1 MAGLSI
7 GQVGEATA
15 TKVETIRY
23 YERIG
28 LLPKPDRTGGNY
40 RSYASEHVHR
50 LAFIRRA
57 RELGFS
63 IEDVRELRDLAGH
76 RESPCSGI
84 DQVAARHLAMIEGKI
99 ATLKRLRRELR
110 DTLAACAGGLVAE
123 CRVVQALSPD
133 RLAGRKKGATRRA
146 RLDGPRSNYR
156 SDLSQGRHRSAPA
169 RVSCR

>member
-1 MAGLSI
+1 MVCGVKYIIA
-7 GQVGEATA
+7 
-15 TKVETIRY
+15 IRY

-40 RSYASEHVHR
+40 RSFASEHVHR

-63 IEDVRELRDLAGH
+63 IDDVRELLDLAGH

-84 DQVAARHLAMIEGKI
+84 DQIAARHLAMIEGKI

-110 DTLAACAGGLVAE
+110 DTRAACAG
-123 CRVVQALSPD
+123 
-133 RLAGRKKGATRRA
+133 
-146 RLDGPRSNYR
+146 
-156 SDLSQGRHRSAPA
+156 
-169 RVSCR
+169 

>member
-15 TKVETIRY
+15 TQVETIRY

-28 LLPKPDRTGGNY
+28 LLPKPDRTSGNY

-63 IEDVRELRDLAGH
+63 IEDVRELLDLAGH
-76 RESPCSGI
+76 REKPCAGI
-84 DQVAARHLAMIEGKI
+84 DQIAARHLATIEGKI
-99 ATLKRLRRELR
+99 TTLKRLRRG
-110 DTLAACAGGLVAE
+110 LAARTERLPGGTYTHESA
-123 CRVVQALSPD
+123 AFP
-133 RLAGRKKGATRRA
+133 RRT
-146 RLDGPRSNYR
+146 G
-156 SDLSQGRHRSAPA
+156 
-169 RVSCR
+169 

>member
-28 LLPKPDRTGGNY
+28 LLPEPGRTSGNY
-40 RSYASEHVHR
+40 RNYAREDVHR

-63 IEDVRELRDLAGH
+63 IEDVRELLELAGH
-76 RESPCSGI
+76 RENPCAGI
-84 DQVAARHLAMIEGKI
+84 DQIAARHLAMIEGKI

-110 DTLAACAGGLVAE
+110 TTLATCAGGRIAE

-133 RLAGRKKGATRRA
+133 RLAERKRGA
-146 RLDGPRSNYR
+146 
-156 SDLSQGRHRSAPA
+156 RSAAATIRSVSA
-169 RVSCR
+169 RGHRRRR

>member
-28 LLPKPDRTGGNY
+28 LLPKPDRTSGNY

-63 IEDVRELRDLAGH
+63 IEDVRELLELAGH
-76 RESPCSGI
+76 RENPCAGI
-84 DQVAARHLAMIEGKI
+84 DQIAARHLAMIEGKI
-99 ATLKRLRRELR
+99 TTLRRLRRELR
-110 DTLAACAGGLVAE
+110 DTLAACAGGRIAE

-133 RLAGRKKGATRRA
+133 RLAERKRGARRQA
-146 RLDGPRSNYR
+146 R
-156 SDLSQGRHRSAPA
+156 A
-169 RVSCR
+169 

>member
-1 MAGLSI
+1 MARLSI
-7 GQVGEATA
+7 GQVGEVTA

-40 RSYASEHVHR
+40 RSYASEHVHC

-63 IEDVRELRDLAGH
+63 IEDIRELLDLAGH
-76 RESPCSGI
+76 RESPCAGI
-84 DQVAARHLAMIEGKI
+84 DQIAACHLAVIEGKI
-99 ATLKRLRRELR
+99 ATLKRLRRELH

-133 RLAGRKKGATRRA
+133 RLAERKKARRI
-146 RLDGPRSNYR
+146 G
-156 SDLSQGRHRSAPA
+156 
-169 RVSCR
+169 

>member
-15 TKVETIRY
+15 TQVETIRY

-28 LLPKPDRTGGNY
+28 LLPKPDRTSGNY

-63 IEDVRELRDLAGH
+63 IEDVRELLDLAGH
-76 RESPCSGI
+76 RENQCAGI
-84 DQVAARHLAMIEGKI
+84 DPNRCAAPGDD
-99 ATLKRLRRELR
+99 RRKDHDAQTASPRVR
-110 DTLAACAGGLVAE
+110 DTLAACAGGRIAE
-123 CRVVQALSPD
+123 CRVVQALSRD
-133 RLAGRKKGATRRA
+133 RLAERKGEARRQA
-146 RLDGPRSNYR
+146 R
-156 SDLSQGRHRSAPA
+156 A
-169 RVSCR
+169 

>member
-1 MAGLSI
+1 MARLSI
-7 GQVGEATA
+7 GQVGEITA

-28 LLPKPDRTGGNY
+28 LLPKTGPHRRQLSELRKRT
-40 RSYASEHVHR
+40 RAL

-63 IEDVRELRDLAGH
+63 IEDIRELLNLAGH
-76 RESPCSGI
+76 RESPCAEI
-84 DQVAARHLAMIEGKI
+84 DQIAARHLAVIEGKI
-99 ATLKRLRRELR
+99 ATLKRLRRELH

-133 RLAGRKKGATRRA
+133 RLAERKKARRI
-146 RLDGPRSNYR
+146 R
-156 SDLSQGRHRSAPA
+156 
-169 RVSCR
+169 

>member
-7 GQVGEATA
+7 GQVGGATG

-28 LLPKPDRTGGNY
+28 LLPKPDRTNGNY

-63 IEDVRELRDLAGH
+63 IEDVRELLDLAGH
-76 RESPCSGI
+76 RESPARESTKSPRGTWRRSKERSRRSNSFAASSATPLRLVPVGALPTVASSRRYQLI
-84 DQVAARHLAMIEGKI
+84 DS
-99 ATLKRLRRELR
+99 RE
-110 DTLAACAGGLVAE
+110 E
-123 CRVVQALSPD
+123 
-133 RLAGRKKGATRRA
+133 KRA
-146 RLDGPRSNYR
+146 RR
-156 SDLSQGRHRSAPA
+156 QA
-169 RVSCR
+169 RA

>member
-7 GQVGEATA
+7 GHVGEATA

-63 IEDVRELRDLAGH
+63 IEDVREMLDLAGH
-76 RESPCSGI
+76 RERPCSGI
-84 DQVAARHLAMIEGKI
+84 DQIAARHLAMIEGKI

-133 RLAGRKKGATRRA
+133 RLAERKKGATRRA
-146 RLDGPRSNYR
+146 T
-156 SDLSQGRHRSAPA
+156 A
-169 RVSCR
+169 

>member
-1 MAGLSI
+1 MARLSI
-7 GQVGEATA
+7 GQVGEVTA

-40 RSYASEHVHR
+40 RSYASEHVQC

-57 RELGFS
+57 RDLGFS
-63 IEDVRELRDLAGH
+63 IEDVRELLGLAGH
-76 RESPCSGI
+76 RENPCAAI
-84 DQVAARHLAMIEGKI
+84 DQLTARHLAIIEAKI

-133 RLAGRKKGATRRA
+133 RLAETKQGARRKTTA
-146 RLDGPRSNYR
+146 
-156 SDLSQGRHRSAPA
+156 
-169 RVSCR
+169 

>member
-1 MAGLSI
+1 MKAPTAIAI
-7 GQVGEATA
+7 GQLAKATS
-15 TKVETIRY
+15 TKTETIRY

-28 LLPKPDRTGGNY
+28 LLRAPDRTRANY
-40 RSYASEHVHR
+40 RSYAGEHVQSLR
-50 LAFIRRA
+50 FIRRA

-63 IEDVRELRDLAGH
+63 IEDVRELLDLAGH

-84 DQVAARHLAMIEGKI
+84 DQIAARHLAMIEGEI

-133 RLAGRKKGATRRA
+133 RLAER
-146 RLDGPRSNYR
+146 
-156 SDLSQGRHRSAPA
+156 
-169 RVSCR
+169 

>member
-7 GQVGEATA
+7 GRVGTATA

-28 LLPKPDRTGGNY
+28 LLPKPGRSSGNY
-40 RSYASEHVHR
+40 RLYANEHVHR

-57 RELGFS
+57 RELGFA
-63 IEDVRELRDLAGH
+63 IEDVRELLDLARH
-76 RESPCSGI
+76 RERPCAGI
-84 DQVAARHLAMIEGKI
+84 DQIAARHLVTIEAKI

-110 DTLAACAGGLVAE
+110 DTLLACAGGRVAE

-133 RLAGRKKGATRRA
+133 RLAERKK
-146 RLDGPRSNYR
+146 
-156 SDLSQGRHRSAPA
+156 
-169 RVSCR
+169 

>member
-15 TKVETIRY
+15 TQVETIRY

-28 LLPKPDRTGGNY
+28 LLPKPGRTSGNY

-63 IEDVRELRDLAGH
+63 IEDVRELLDLAGH
-76 RESPCSGI
+76 LENPCAGI
-84 DQVAARHLAMIEGKI
+84 DQIAARHLAMIEGKI
-99 ATLKRLRRELR
+99 TTLKRLRRELR
-110 DTLAACAGGLVAE
+110 DTLAACAGGRIAD
-123 CRVVQALSPD
+123 CRIVQALSPD
-133 RLAGRKKGATRRA
+133 RLTERKRGARRQA
-146 RLDGPRSNYR
+146 R
-156 SDLSQGRHRSAPA
+156 A
-169 RVSCR
+169 

>member
-7 GQVGEATA
+7 GHVSGATG

-28 LLPKPDRTGGNY
+28 LLPKPDRTNGNY

-63 IEDVRELRDLAGH
+63 IEDVRELLDLAGH
-76 RESPCSGI
+76 RESPCAGI
-84 DQVAARHLAMIEGKI
+84 DQIAARQLATIEGKI
-99 ATLKRLRRELR
+99 TTLKQLRRELR
-110 DTLAACAGGLVAE
+110 DTLAACAGGRIAD
-123 CRVVQALSPD
+123 CRVVQALSAD
-133 RLAGRKKGATRRA
+133 RTRGKKKSKADIATI
-146 RLDGPRSNYR
+146 YR
-156 SDLSQGRHRSAPA
+156 
-169 RVSCR
+169 VK